1 MSNSFLPTYQPT
13 QSIITDDGNQNIW
26 LRNSAGAQVG
36 NVDGIYT
43 INGEITDLSTFY
55 ALCWVNVI
63 VGSAIIIHS
72 FSLHGS
78 KYTNASV
85 RIQTEIG
92 AFFAVI
98 SAVVALEAVKHPTRM
113 YWALLYDLCY
123 NGIFAA
129 IVQLCDNYM
138 FYYRLIAVVRLP
150 LWYRVLINVYI
161 WVVLIFTWLPAFTI
175 VPFFYNENSEAFFS
189 VYIIT
194 WAIDTWGNILYNL
207 YFSVHF
213 IIILRKLFGSTTVP
227 VEGPMTGMVI
237 TPTAS
242 SPIPLP
248 LYHQVA
254 EAVAAKSI
262 GHCITSCFAVLALAY
277 LPGSLSNMLCF
288 NLILVTCMHGWFNY
302 TNNNYAY
309 FRREVYEDQWRN
321 VSDLSSLEGLT
332 QVKQPSWHHRMMLWM
347 QEVFREGPFVA
358 RNPDPLTISKSILP
372 LDPQ

>member
-13 QSIITDDGNQNIW
+13 SGTRQSISTDDGNQNIW
-26 LRNSAGAQVG
+26 LRNSAGAHVLSL
-36 NVDGIYT
+36 DGIYT
-43 INGEITDLSTFY
+43 TDVENTDLSTFY
-55 ALCWVNVI
+55 ALCWVNIFVCSI
-63 VGSAIIIHS
+63 IIIHS
-72 FSLHGS
+72 FSLHGL

-92 AFFAVI
+92 AFFAVM
-98 SAVVALEAVKHPTRM
+98 SAVVAFEAVKHPTRM

-129 IVQLCDNYM
+129 IIQLCDNYM
-138 FYYRLIAVVRLP
+138 FYYRLINVVRLP

-161 WVVLIFTWLPAFTI
+161 WVVLICTWLPAPTI
-175 VPFFYNENSEAFFS
+175 VPFFVDCNTESSTNL
-189 VYIIT
+189 YIIT
-194 WAIDTWGNILYNL
+194 WSIMSWGNILYNL

-213 IIILRKLFGSTTVP
+213 IFILRKLFGSATVP
-227 VEGPMTGMVI
+227 VDEPPTGMVI
-237 TPTAS
+237 TPTTS
-242 SPIPLP
+242 SPIPVP
-248 LYHQVA
+248 LYHQVVA
-254 EAVAAKSI
+254 AVAAKSI

-277 LPGSLSNMLCF
+277 LPGSLSNMLCV
-288 NLILVTCMHGWFNY
+288 NLILVTGMHGWFNY

-332 QVKQPSWHHRMMLWM
+332 QVKQPTWKQRMMLRM

-358 RNPDPLTISKSILP
+358 RNPDPDTIICP
-372 LDPQ
+372 